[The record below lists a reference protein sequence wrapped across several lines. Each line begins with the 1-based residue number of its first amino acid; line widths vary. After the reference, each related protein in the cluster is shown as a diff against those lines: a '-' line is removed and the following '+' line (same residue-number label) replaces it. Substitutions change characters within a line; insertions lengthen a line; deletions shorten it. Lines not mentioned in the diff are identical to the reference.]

1 MSIKKQFLFIMIL
14 ATTSCGFQP
23 IHLEKNTQNF
33 AINETIEE
41 GDKNINRKIL
51 SKTNLDKKNNSKTK
65 YNLTIKS
72 LKNNEIISKDTS
84 GNALSYKMSIRVKI
98 TLSNP
103 EDPTII
109 FKQKSF
115 DSSFNYNE
123 KGSKFSLL
131 QYTRTIEANLVNK
144 IARDIKNFLIN

>member
-1 MSIKKQFLFIMIL
+1 MIIKKQFLFIMLL
-14 ATTSCGFQP
+14 AITSCGFQP
-23 IHLEKNTQNF
+23 IHLEKNFQNF
-33 AINETIEE
+33 AISKTTEE

-72 LKNNEIISKDTS
+72 SKNNEIISKDTS
-84 GNALSYKMSIRVKI
+84 GDALSYKMSIQVEI

-131 QYTRTIEANLVNK
+131 QYTRTIEANLINK
-144 IARDIKNFLIN
+144 IARDIRIFLIN

>member
-1 MSIKKQFLFIMIL
+1 MSIKKQFLYIMLL
-14 ATTSCGFQP
+14 AITSCGFQP
-23 IHLEKNTQNF
+23 IHLEKNFQNF
-33 AINETIEE
+33 AISKTTEE

-72 LKNNEIISKDTS
+72 SKNNEIISKDTS

-109 FKQKSF
+109 FNKNKHTIDLHFDMFHIYKGLEKSIV
-115 DSSFNYNE
+115 Y
-123 KGSKFSLL
+123 L
-131 QYTRTIEANLVNK
+131 NK
-144 IARDIKNFLIN
+144 EVDQHI